1 MGRLD
6 AFEAS
11 GLPRY
16 TRYAARV
23 CTGAAKRVRADPMLI
38 LCVLLTTVFLLIPVD
53 ALAWGPI
60 THIVHGSSVLAN
72 LQMLPAA
79 LQSLLE
85 QHPDRY
91 LYGCVGADIIQAKA
105 YTRNLADHCHRWP
118 LAWRLVGAADS
129 DCTRAFAWG
138 YMTHLAADIISHNH
152 FVPSR
157 LLQSYDRRS
166 LGHAYWEARAD
177 ALQRYCYWERTRE
190 VLAPNY
196 RDCDELVD
204 SVAQETLFSFKTN
217 KRIFDSLMG
226 INKLERWKRLVD
238 RVNRRSRF
246 AMAREEIEDY
256 NRVCVASALDLLT
269 NKERSF
275 TQAQDATGRD
285 ALTRAIRLRRR
296 LRTLKKRGTLDRQ
309 TEQDLLEDM
318 VPGLDEL
325 TAPTS

>member
-1 MGRLD
+1 
-6 AFEAS
+6 
-11 GLPRY
+11 
-16 TRYAARV
+16 
-23 CTGAAKRVRADPMLI
+23 MLI
-38 LCVLLTTVFLLIPVD
+38 LAAVLTTVLLLIPVD

-72 LQMLPAA
+72 LQLLPEA
-79 LQSLLE
+79 LRTLLE
-85 QHPDRY
+85 QHSDRY

-129 DCTRAFAWG
+129 DKRRAFAWG
-138 YMTHLAADIISHNH
+138 YMTHLAADIVSHNH

-157 LLQSYDRRS
+157 LLLSYDRRS

-177 ALQRYCYWERTRE
+177 GLQRYCYWQRIRE
-190 VLAPNY
+190 LLAHDY

-204 SVAQETLFSFKTN
+204 SVVRESLFSFKTN

-226 INKLERWKRLVD
+226 INKLERWKTLVD

-246 AMAREEIEDY
+246 TMTREEIENY
-256 NRVCVASALDLLT
+256 NRVCVAAAVDLLT
-269 NKERSF
+269 KGQGSF

-296 LRTLKKRGTLDRQ
+296 LRTLKKRGTLSAEA
-309 TEQDLLEDM
+309 EQDLLEDM
-318 VPGLDEL
+318 VPGLEEL
-325 TAPTS
+325 TAPPA